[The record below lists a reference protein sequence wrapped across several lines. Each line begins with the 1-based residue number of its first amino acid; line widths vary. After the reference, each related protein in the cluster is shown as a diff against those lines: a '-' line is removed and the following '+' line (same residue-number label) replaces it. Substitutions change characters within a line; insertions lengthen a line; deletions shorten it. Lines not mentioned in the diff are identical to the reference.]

1 MPPIVAAAAAAFTT
15 VQGAVAAAGI
25 MKSMAVAGTA
35 MSALGAVTKN
45 EKLMKIGAVVGT
57 VGSLGTMG
65 AFGQGA
71 KTLGMNSSARA
82 AANAAAAT
90 AAAPAAT
97 QTLSRQALQPGAGVL
112 HPSFGGGAVQ
122 QPGLLSQTMQGLSTV
137 NLPPPGPPPTLLQK
151 FGGAL
156 SSGAQMV
163 KDNPEVAIVL
173 AQGGAE
179 LANYLSGKT
188 DAQIRELESSINAN
202 DANAQRTLFTIAEEK
217 RRRANIQGAYL
228 PAQVAPA
235 QPAPMQSNPY
245 QPAGLIAGAMP
256 RGV

>member
-1 MPPIVAAAAAAFTT
+1 MPPVIATIAAAGTA
-15 VQGAVAAAGI
+15 VKGAVAAAGI

-35 MSALGAVTKN
+35 MTALGAVTKN
-45 EKLMKIGAVVGT
+45 EKLMKVGAVVGT

-71 KTLGMNSSARA
+71 KTLGMSSSAKAAA
-82 AANAAAAT
+82 AANRAAT
-90 AAAPAAT
+90 SAVTGAMP
-97 QTLSRQALQPGAGVL
+97 QPGALRPGAGVL
-112 HPSFGGGAVQ
+112 KPAFGGGAVQ
-122 QPGLLSQTMQGLSTV
+122 QPGLLSQTMQQASTL
-137 NLPPPGPPPTLLQK
+137 NLPPPAPTTLLQK
-151 FGGAL
+151 AGSAL
-156 SSGAQMV
+156 SSGANMI
-163 KDNPEVAIVL
+163 KENPEVAMVL

-188 DAQIRELESSINAN
+188 DAEIRQLESSISAN

-228 PAQVAPA
+228 PTPVQATPVQV
-235 QPAPMQSNPY
+235 NPY
-245 QPAGLIAGAMP
+245 QPTGIIAGAMP

>member
-1 MPPIVAAAAAAFTT
+1 MPPIVAAAAAGFSA

-25 MKSMAVAGTA
+25 MKSMAVVGTA

-71 KTLGMNSSARA
+71 KTLGMSSSAKAAA
-82 AANAAAAT
+82 AANRAAT
-90 AAAPAAT
+90 SAVTGAMP
-97 QTLSRQALQPGAGVL
+97 QPGALRPGAGVL
-112 HPSFGGGAVQ
+112 KTAYGGGAVQ
-122 QPGLLSQTMQGLSTV
+122 QPGLLSQTMQQASTL
-137 NLPPPGPPPTLLQK
+137 NLPPPPPTTLLQK
-151 FGGAL
+151 AGGAL
-156 SSGAQMV
+156 SSGANMI
-163 KDNPEVAIVL
+163 KENPEVAMVL

-179 LANYLSGKT
+179 LSNYLSGKT
-188 DAQIRELESSINAN
+188 DAEIRELESSISAN

-228 PAQVAPA
+228 PAPVQAAPVQV
-235 QPAPMQSNPY
+235 NPY
-245 QPAGLIAGAMP
+245 QPTGIIAGAMP

>member
-1 MPPIVAAAAAAFTT
+1 MPPIVAAAAAGFSA

-25 MKSMAVAGTA
+25 MKSMAVVGTA

-71 KTLGMNSSARA
+71 KTLGMSSSAKAAAVANRA
-82 AANAAAAT
+82 ATSAVTGAM
-90 AAAPAAT
+90 P
-97 QTLSRQALQPGAGVL
+97 QPGALRPGAGVL
-112 HPSFGGGAVQ
+112 KPAFGGGAVQ
-122 QPGLLSQTMQGLSTV
+122 QPGLLSQTMQQASTL
-137 NLPPPGPPPTLLQK
+137 NLPPPGPPPTMLQK

-156 SSGAQMV
+156 SSGANML
-163 KDNPEVAIVL
+163 KDNPEVAMVL
-173 AQGGAE
+173 AQGGIE
-179 LANYLSGKT
+179 LSNYLSGKT
-188 DAQIRELESSINAN
+188 DAEIRELESSINAN

-228 PAQVAPA
+228 PAPVQAAPVQV
-235 QPAPMQSNPY
+235 NPY
-245 QPAGLIAGAMP
+245 QPTGIIAGAMP

>member
-1 MPPIVAAAAAAFTT
+1 MPPIVAAAAAGFSA

-25 MKSMAVAGTA
+25 MKSMAVVGTA

-71 KTLGMNSSARA
+71 KTLGMSSSAKAAA
-82 AANAAAAT
+82 AANRAAT
-90 AAAPAAT
+90 SAVTGAMP
-97 QTLSRQALQPGAGVL
+97 QPGALRPRAGVL
-112 HPSFGGGAVQ
+112 DPAFGGGAVQ
-122 QPGLLSQTMQGLSTV
+122 QPGLLSQTMQQASTL
-137 NLPPPGPPPTLLQK
+137 NLPPPAPTTLLQK
-151 FGGAL
+151 AGSAL
-156 SSGAQMV
+156 SSGANMI
-163 KDNPEVAIVL
+163 KDNPEVAMVL

-188 DAQIRELESSINAN
+188 DAEIRQLESSISAN

-228 PAQVAPA
+228 PTPVQATPVQV
-235 QPAPMQSNPY
+235 NPY
-245 QPAGLIAGAMP
+245 QPTGIIAGAMP

>member
-1 MPPIVAAAAAAFTT
+1 MPPIVAAAAAGFSA

-25 MKSMAVAGTA
+25 MKSMAVVGTA

-71 KTLGMNSSARA
+71 KTLGMSSSAKAAA
-82 AANAAAAT
+82 AANRAAT
-90 AAAPAAT
+90 SAVTGAMP
-97 QTLSRQALQPGAGVL
+97 QPGALRPGAGVL
-112 HPSFGGGAVQ
+112 KTAYGGGAVQ
-122 QPGLLSQTMQGLSTV
+122 QPGLLSQTMQQASTL
-137 NLPPPGPPPTLLQK
+137 NLPPPPPTTLLQK
-151 FGGAL
+151 AGGAL
-156 SSGAQMV
+156 SSGANMI
-163 KDNPEVAIVL
+163 KENPEVAMVL

-179 LANYLSGKT
+179 LSNYLSGKT
-188 DAQIRELESSINAN
+188 DAEIRQLESSISAN

-228 PAQVAPA
+228 PAPVQAAPVQV
-235 QPAPMQSNPY
+235 NPY
-245 QPAGLIAGAMP
+245 QPTGIIAGAMP

>member
-25 MKSMAVAGTA
+25 MKSMAVVGTA

-71 KTLGMNSSARA
+71 KTLGMSSSAKAAATSA
-82 AANAAAAT
+82 AANRAAT
-90 AAAPAAT
+90 SAVTGAMP
-97 QTLSRQALQPGAGVL
+97 QPGALRPGAGVL
-112 HPSFGGGAVQ
+112 KPAFGGGAVQ
-122 QPGLLSQTMQGLSTV
+122 QPGLLSQTLQQASTL
-137 NLPPPGPPPTLLQK
+137 NLPPPAPTTLLQK
-151 FGGAL
+151 AGSAL
-156 SSGAQMV
+156 SSGANMI
-163 KDNPEVAIVL
+163 KENPEVAMVL

-188 DAQIRELESSINAN
+188 DAEIRQLESSISAN

-228 PAQVAPA
+228 PAPVQTAPVQV
-235 QPAPMQSNPY
+235 NPY
-245 QPAGLIAGAMP
+245 QPTGIIAGAMP

>member
-1 MPPIVAAAAAAFTT
+1 MPPIVAAAAAGFSA

-25 MKSMAVAGTA
+25 MKSMAVVGTA

-71 KTLGMNSSARA
+71 KTLGMSSSAKAAA
-82 AANAAAAT
+82 AANRAAT
-90 AAAPAAT
+90 SAVTGAMP
-97 QTLSRQALQPGAGVL
+97 QPGALRPGAGVL
-112 HPSFGGGAVQ
+112 KTAYGGGAVQ
-122 QPGLLSQTMQGLSTV
+122 QPGLLSQTMQQASTL
-137 NLPPPGPPPTLLQK
+137 NLPPPAPTTLLQK
-151 FGGAL
+151 AGSAL
-156 SSGAQMV
+156 SSGANMI
-163 KDNPEVAIVL
+163 KDNPEVAMVL
-173 AQGGAE
+173 AQGGIE
-179 LANYLSGKT
+179 LSNYLSGKT
-188 DAQIRELESSINAN
+188 DAEIRELESSINAN

-228 PAQVAPA
+228 PAPVQATPVQV
-235 QPAPMQSNPY
+235 NPY
-245 QPAGLIAGAMP
+245 QPTGIIAGAMP

>member
-1 MPPIVAAAAAAFTT
+1 MPPIVAAAAAGFSA

-25 MKSMAVAGTA
+25 MKSMAVVGTA

-71 KTLGMNSSARA
+71 KTLGMSSSAKAAA
-82 AANAAAAT
+82 AANRAAT
-90 AAAPAAT
+90 SAVTGAMP
-97 QTLSRQALQPGAGVL
+97 QPGALRPGAGVL
-112 HPSFGGGAVQ
+112 DTPFGGGAVQ
-122 QPGLLSQTMQGLSTV
+122 QPGLLSQTMQQASTL
-137 NLPPPGPPPTLLQK
+137 NLPPPAPTTLLQK
-151 FGGAL
+151 AGSAL
-156 SSGAQMV
+156 SSGANMI
-163 KDNPEVAIVL
+163 KDNPEVAMVL
-173 AQGGAE
+173 AQGGIE
-179 LANYLSGKT
+179 LSNYLSGKT
-188 DAQIRELESSINAN
+188 DTEIRQLESSISAN

-228 PAQVAPA
+228 PAPVQAAPVQV
-235 QPAPMQSNPY
+235 NPY
-245 QPAGLIAGAMP
+245 QPTGIIAGAMP

>member
-82 AANAAAAT
+82 AANAAAA
-90 AAAPAAT
+90 APAAT
-97 QTLSRQALQPGAGVL
+97 QTLSRQALKPGAGVL
-112 HPSFGGGAVQ
+112 DPAFGGGAVQ

-137 NLPPPGPPPTLLQK
+137 NLPPAGPPPTMLQK

-163 KDNPEVAIVL
+163 KDNPEVALVL

-188 DAQIRELESSINAN
+188 DAEIRQLESSINAN

-228 PAQVAPA
+228 PAQVTPA

>member
-1 MPPIVAAAAAAFTT
+1 MPPIVAAAAAGFSA

-35 MSALGAVTKN
+35 MTALGAVTKN
-45 EKLMKIGAVVGT
+45 EKLMKVGAVVGT

-71 KTLGMNSSARA
+71 KTLGMSSSAKAAA
-82 AANAAAAT
+82 AANRAAT
-90 AAAPAAT
+90 SAVTGAMP
-97 QTLSRQALQPGAGVL
+97 QPGALRPGAGVL
-112 HPSFGGGAVQ
+112 DTPFGGGAVQ
-122 QPGLLSQTMQGLSTV
+122 QPGLLSQTMQRASTL
-137 NLPPPGPPPTLLQK
+137 NLPPPAPTTLLQK
-151 FGGAL
+151 AGSAL
-156 SSGAQMV
+156 SSGANMI
-163 KDNPEVAIVL
+163 KENPEVAMVL

-188 DAQIRELESSINAN
+188 DAEIRQLESSISAN

-228 PAQVAPA
+228 PAPVQAAPVQV
-235 QPAPMQSNPY
+235 NPY
-245 QPAGLIAGAMP
+245 QPTGIIAGAMP

>member
-1 MPPIVAAAAAAFTT
+1 MPPIVAAAAAGFSA

-25 MKSMAVAGTA
+25 MKSMAVVGTA

-45 EKLMKIGAVVGT
+45 EKLMKVGAVVGT

-71 KTLGMNSSARA
+71 KTLGMSSSAKAAA
-82 AANAAAAT
+82 AANRAAT
-90 AAAPAAT
+90 SAVTGAMP
-97 QTLSRQALQPGAGVL
+97 QPGALRPGAGVL
-112 HPSFGGGAVQ
+112 QTPFGGGAVQ
-122 QPGLLSQTMQGLSTV
+122 QPGLLSQTMQQASTL
-137 NLPPPGPPPTLLQK
+137 NLPPPAPTTLLQK
-151 FGGAL
+151 AGGAL
-156 SSGAQMV
+156 SSGANMI
-163 KDNPEVAIVL
+163 KENPEVAMVL

-188 DAQIRELESSINAN
+188 DAEIRQLESSINAN

-228 PAQVAPA
+228 PAPVQAAPVQV
-235 QPAPMQSNPY
+235 NPY
-245 QPAGLIAGAMP
+245 QPTGIIAGAMP

>member
-1 MPPIVAAAAAAFTT
+1 
-15 VQGAVAAAGI
+15 
-25 MKSMAVAGTA
+25 
-35 MSALGAVTKN
+35 
-45 EKLMKIGAVVGT
+45 
-57 VGSLGTMG
+57 
-65 AFGQGA
+65 
-71 KTLGMNSSARA
+71 
-82 AANAAAAT
+82 
-90 AAAPAAT
+90 
-97 QTLSRQALQPGAGVL
+97 
-112 HPSFGGGAVQ
+112 
-122 QPGLLSQTMQGLSTV
+122 
-137 NLPPPGPPPTLLQK
+137 
-151 FGGAL
+151 
-156 SSGAQMV
+156 MV